1 MKNQIILLAFA
12 VGLASCNNPG
22 SNKTTKEDDL
32 VRKSTDPAVGLV
44 NPGQVK
50 SNDTETNSTEFGER
64 ISIKLTPFIPEYKGF
79 SNEERAMLSSRLNS
93 ALAQVGYG
101 GEGSN
106 PRFIIGPAITIL
118 NSEVTSG
125 APTLYSTEYEINL
138 MVADIVDET
147 IFASYTVGFTGVGQS
162 PTKSFINGFRDV
174 NLHTAEFYSF
184 LRTAEQKIN
193 EYYSVNC
200 EKFILQ
206 ADAAMKEGNTDAAFT
221 ILKNIPVEA
230 TNCYKSVQDRRTQV
244 FTQYLRKNCNE
255 LLLKMKAEL
264 GKMNDQTAS
273 GYNEEAMTYYALIDK
288 DSPCYA
294 ETERIYQS
302 YLKGLKPAQKRDW
315 ELKLKQMEQQ
325 MTFKTDSLN
334 AMNAYNIKVMELETQ
349 AEIHGNNQLLEKYK
363 EDYYYERLPWLRK
376 VFHLGDL
383 DPFDGYSKNN

>member
-12 VGLASCNNPG
+12 IGLASCNNPG

-32 VRKSTDPAVGLV
+32 VRKSTNPAIGLV
-44 NPGQVK
+44 NPGQVQ
-50 SNDTETNSTEFGER
+50 SNDTENNSTELGER

-147 IFASYTVGFTGVGQS
+147 IFASYTVGFMGVGQS

-200 EKFILQ
+200 DKFILQ
-206 ADAAMKEGNTDAAFT
+206 ADAAIKEGNTDVAFT

-230 TNCYKSVQDRRTQV
+230 TNCYKSVQDRRMQV
-244 FTQYLRKNCNE
+244 FTQYLRGNCNE

-294 ETERIYQS
+294 EAERIYQS
-302 YLKGLKPAQKRDW
+302 YLKALKPAQKRDW
-315 ELKLKQMEQQ
+315 ELKVRQMEQQ
-325 MTFKTDSLN
+325 MTFRTDSLN
-334 AMNAYNIKVMELETQ
+334 AMNAFNIKVMELETQ
-349 AEIHGNNQLLEKYK
+349 AEINGNNQLLEKYK
-363 EDYYYERLPWLRK
+363 EDYYYDRLPWLRK
-376 VFHLGDL
+376 VFHLGAL
-383 DPFDGYSKNN
+383 DPFDGYRRNN